1 MNILDPNFKYVN
13 AASTDISKTFERVR
27 RELNQRNKLLST
39 AHIATK
45 NVLKAT
51 FPEIY
56 FPIPESLEE
65 EEIAEGYALMHQD
78 CEQEY
83 PWGN

>member
-27 RELNQRNKLLST
+27 REMNQRNKLLST
-39 AHIATK
+39 AHNATK
-45 NVLKAT
+45 KILRT
-51 FPEIY
+51 SFPEIY
-56 FPIPESLEE
+56 FPIPESLTEQ
-65 EEIAEGYALMHQD
+65 EIAEGYALMHQD
-78 CEQEY
+78 CDAEY